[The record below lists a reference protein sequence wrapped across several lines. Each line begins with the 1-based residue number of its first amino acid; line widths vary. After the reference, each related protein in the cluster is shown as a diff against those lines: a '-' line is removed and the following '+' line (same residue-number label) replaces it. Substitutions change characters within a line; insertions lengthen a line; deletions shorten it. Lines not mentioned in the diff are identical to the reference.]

1 MNLCNKFITCR
12 TLFRLSRNRYVIPQI
27 LMTEGLYC
35 TVFCGNEYHRCII
48 IDLLPKTPDFIK
60 VSFLTC
66 THRLCANSFVF
77 ILGVIY
83 RLW

>member
-1 MNLCNKFITCR
+1 
-12 TLFRLSRNRYVIPQI
+12 
-27 LMTEGLYC
+27 MTEGLYC

-66 THRLCANSFVF
+66 THRLCANSLFLF
-77 ILGVIY
+77 
-83 RLW
+83 